1 MENKRNKE
9 SDINCGSISAEKLRA
24 EYERKPQPVKPVTV
38 RLDDF
43 KKNLNRVVADSELPP
58 FLLELVLGEMLSA
71 MSRVAEAEREQDRE
85 SWERACAELEREQDK
100 ESQGKT
106 CEDGEGNG

>member
-9 SDINCGSISAEKLRA
+9 SEINCGSISAEKLRVD
-24 EYERKPQPVKPVTV
+24 YERRLQPVKPVTV

-71 MSRVAEAEREQDRE
+71 MSRVAETEREQDRE
-85 SWERACAELEREQDK
+85 AWEKTCAELEYEHNK
-100 ESQGKT
+100 ESKGKT
-106 CEDGEGNG
+106 CKGGEVNG

>member
-9 SDINCGSISAEKLRA
+9 SDINCGSISVEKLRA

-58 FLLELVLGEMLSA
+58 FLLELVLEEMLSA

>member
-9 SDINCGSISAEKLRA
+9 SEINCGSISAEKLRVD
-24 EYERKPQPVKPVTV
+24 YERRLQPVKPVTV

-71 MSRVAEAEREQDRE
+71 MSRVAETEREQDRE
-85 SWERACAELEREQDK
+85 AWEKTCADQEHMQDK
-100 ESQGKT
+100 QEQGQEKG
-106 CEDGEGNG
+106 GEVNG